1 MFKSYREILQIPGG
15 LKFSAAGLIARFPMS
30 IVGIAQILMVTTL
43 YGSYDIAGKVA
54 AASVI
59 SYAVCAPMLAKLV
72 DRYGQSKVMIPSI
85 TVSALGLI
93 GLLVAASLHLNP
105 WWLIVTTMV
114 AGGASG
120 SLGSMVRSRWTM
132 VVQNNAQMHTAYA
145 MESTLD
151 EVVYM
156 VGPVIATVLT
166 TSVHPLAGLILAL
179 ILMLSGGYWFLSQ
192 RATEP
197 PVTHADSS
205 APRTSVM
212 AQPVMIALALV
223 YVLAGAVFGSIDMS
237 VVAFTDA
244 LNVKQLSG
252 LLLGIF
258 ATGSMF
264 AGLLYGSRTWRFPLW
279 KLFVGGVFGLAIG
292 TTSIA
297 FAKTWHGMALIM
309 LVTGF
314 SVSPTMINVNAM
326 VQRAVPINRLTEG
339 LTWMSTA
346 MSLGVSLGSASA
358 GTAIDYGGADGG
370 FYLVIAFAWLM
381 VLVTLV
387 SVPALRAASR
397 PRKRALP
404 KDVRLRRL
412 GLSRVWR
419 RRRR

>member
-1 MFKSYREILQIPGG
+1 MFKSYREILQIPGA

-59 SYAVCAPMLAKLV
+59 SYAICAPMLAKLV

-85 TVSALGLI
+85 TVSALGVVA
-93 GLLVAASLHLNP
+93 LLVAASLRLDP
-105 WWLIVTTMV
+105 WWLIAATVV

-132 VVQNNAQMHTAYA
+132 VVENNAQMHTAYA

-156 VGPVIATVLT
+156 LGPVIATVLT

-179 ILMLSGGYWFLSQ
+179 TLMLSGGYWFLSQ

-197 PVTHADSS
+197 PVTRADSS
-205 APRTSVM
+205 APRTSVV

-279 KLFVGGVFGLAIG
+279 KLFVVGVFGLAIG

-297 FAKTWHGMALIM
+297 FAKTWYGMALIM
-309 LVTGF
+309 LITGF

-358 GTAIDYGGADGG
+358 GTVIDYGGADGG

-397 PRKRALP
+397 PRKLELP

-419 RRRR
+419 RRR

>member
-1 MFKSYREILQIPGG
+1 MFKSYREILRIPGA

-54 AASVI
+54 GASVI
-59 SYAVCAPMLAKLV
+59 AYAICAPILAKLV
-72 DRYGQSKVMIPSI
+72 DRFGQSKVMIPSL
-85 TVSALGLI
+85 TVSAAGMVA
-93 GLLVAASLHLNP
+93 LLVAASLRLDP
-105 WWLIVTTMV
+105 WWLILATVI

-120 SLGSMVRSRWTM
+120 SLGSLVRSRWT
-132 VVQNNAQMHTAYA
+132 VVVKNNAQMHTAYA

-156 VGPVIATVLT
+156 LGPVIATVLT

-179 ILMLSGGYWFLSQ
+179 ALMLCGGYWFLSQ
-192 RATEP
+192 RSTEP
-197 PVTHADSS
+197 PVSS
-205 APRTSVM
+205 SDTTSHSSSVM
-212 AQPVMIALALV
+212 ALPVMIALAVV
-223 YVLAGAVFGSIDMS
+223 YVLAGAVFGAIDMS

-244 LNVKQLSG
+244 LNLKQLSG

-264 AGLLYGSRTWRFPLW
+264 AGLLYGARTWHFPLW
-279 KLFVGGVFGLAIG
+279 KLFIAGVFALAVG
-292 TTSIA
+292 TTLIA
-297 FAKTWHGMALIM
+297 FARTWYGMAVIM
-309 LVTGF
+309 LITGF
-314 SVSPTMINVNAM
+314 SISPTMINVNAM

-358 GTAIDYGGADGG
+358 GTAIDYGGADAG
-370 FYLVIAFAWLM
+370 FYLVIAFAWTM

-387 SVPALRAASR
+387 SVPALRAASQ
-397 PRKRALP
+397 PRERSLP
-404 KDVRLRRL
+404 RDVRLRRL

-419 RRRR
+419 RRK